1 MLDDS
6 DDIKR
11 KNAERKAERERIQKA
26 RSEKRARARNRAA
39 VRRHRKRNAERIA
52 KQEAAKRREEKKL
65 LAEFDN
71 EQKVLKR
78 QSQANAA
85 ERELASRTLSRRHL
99 LPFVMRMMPGYK
111 AGWVHKDICIRLERF
126 LKDIEEGKQP
136 RLMLQM
142 PPRHGKSL
150 LASQFFP
157 AWALGQHPEY
167 EIISSSYSGSLATG
181 FSRKVRSLLRDPL
194 YKVLFPSATLDPDN
208 QNAEGWLTTKGGG
221 FVPAGVGGAITG
233 KGAHILIIDDPVK
246 NAEEAESE
254 TSRQNVKDWY
264 SSTAYTRLAPQ
275 NGVLV
280 IQTRWHDD
288 DLSGWLEHQMNK
300 GEGDEWEIIRYP
312 AEALE
317 DEKYRRKGDALH
329 PARYPIEM
337 LKKIMKAVGPRVW
350 NALYQQNPT
359 PDDGE
364 YFKREQV
371 KYYPYGQQP
380 ELLTIYAAWDFAIG
394 KNETND
400 FTVGVVIGLD
410 VDGNFWL
417 LDVRKGRWGSDEIIN
432 EMIDVQRTWHPVS
445 QGAEQGQIQMSI
457 GPFLEKR
464 IQEERVWEL
473 HIEPLKTGRRDKP
486 ARART
491 LQGMM
496 QALRVKFPLGAP
508 WLDDLINEML
518 RFPNG
523 KHDDQ
528 VDAFA
533 WVALMINE
541 MTQPHLPKPPK
552 PTKKSWKEKLNRLTK
567 TRRVGGVRS
576 PMTS

>member
-1 MLDDS
+1 MTNPIDEESEKLRQQRLA
-6 DDIKR
+6 R
-11 KNAERKAERERIQKA
+11 KAEKEASRKARAERKKRTRHKHRQRRYIERHKEELKAKRQAATAERRQK
-26 RSEKRARARNRAA
+26 SAA
-39 VRRHRKRNAERIA
+39 NKAE
-52 KQEAAKRREEKKL
+52 Q
-65 LAEFDN
+65 
-71 EQKVLKR
+71 
-78 QSQANAA
+78 
-85 ERELASRTLSRRHL
+85 ELASRTLARRHL
-99 LPFVMRMMPGYK
+99 LPYVKRMMPGYED
-111 AGWVHKDICIRLERF
+111 GWVHKDICLRLERF
-126 LKDIEEGKQP
+126 LKDVEDGKQP

-150 LASQFFP
+150 LASQYFP
-157 AWALGQHPEY
+157 AWALGQHPDY

-181 FSRKVRSLLRDPL
+181 FSRKVRTQLRDPAFS
-194 YKVLFPSATLDPDN
+194 VLFPEAKLDKDN

-264 SSTAYTRLAPQ
+264 ASTAYTRLAPKS
-275 NGVLV
+275 GVLI

-288 DLSGWLEHQMNK
+288 DLSGWLEAQMRK
-300 GEGDEWEIIRYP
+300 GEGDNWEIIRYP
-312 AEALE
+312 GIAEE
-317 DEKYRRKGDALH
+317 DEKYRRKGEALH
-329 PARYPIEM
+329 PARYPLAM
-337 LKKIMKAVGPRVW
+337 LKKIQLAVGPRVW

-371 KYYPYGQQP
+371 KYYPYGKQP
-380 ELLTIYAAWDFAIG
+380 HLLTTYAAWDFAIG

-400 FTVGVVIGLD
+400 YTVGVVIGLD
-410 VDGNFWL
+410 EDGNFWL
-417 LDVRKGRWGSDEIIN
+417 LDVRRGRWGSDEIIDQ
-432 EMIDVQRTWHPVS
+432 MIDVQRTWKPEMH
-445 QGAEQGQIQMSI
+445 GAEQGQISMSI
-457 GPFLEKR
+457 GPFLDKR
-464 IQEERVWEL
+464 ISEEKVWDL
-473 HIEPLKTGRRDKP
+473 HVEPLTTGRRDKQ

-496 QALRVKFPLGAP
+496 QAMRVYFPLGAP
-508 WLDDLINEML
+508 WLDVLVTEML

-533 WVALMINE
+533 WVALMLSE
-541 MTQPHLPKPPK
+541 MTTPRLPRARAQ
-552 PTKKSWKEKLNRLTK
+552 KKRSWKDKLPQLVK
-567 TRRVGGVRS
+567 GKRRKPVRRNH
-576 PMTS
+576 MTS

>member
-1 MLDDS
+1 MADDS
-6 DDIKR
+6 EDIKR
-11 KNAERKAERERIQKA
+11 KNAERKAERKRIA
-26 RSEKRARARNRAA
+26 EDRRKRKVATAM
-39 VRRHRKRNAERIA
+39 RRHRKRHAERLAGERKA
-52 KQEAAKRREEKKL
+52 KAAEEKEL

-71 EQKVLKR
+71 EQKVLR
-78 QSQANAA
+78 QKSKANAA

-99 LPFVMRMMPGYK
+99 LPFVIRMMPGYQ
-111 AGWVHKDICIRLERF
+111 AGWVHKDICRRLEKF
-126 LKDIEEGKQP
+126 AQDVADGKEP

-150 LASQFFP
+150 LASIYFA
-157 AWALGQHPEY
+157 AWVLGLHPEF

-181 FSRKVRSLLRDPL
+181 FSKKVRGLLRDPM
-194 YKVLFPSATLDPDN
+194 YNVLFPDAKLDPDN
-208 QNAEGWLTTKGGG
+208 QNAEGWMTTKGGG
-221 FVPAGVGGAITG
+221 YIPAGVGGAITG

-246 NAEEAESE
+246 NSEEAESE
-254 TSRQNVKDWY
+254 TSRENNKDWY
-264 SSTAYTRLAPQ
+264 ASTAYTRLAPGG
-275 NGVLV
+275 GVLV

-288 DLSGWLEHQMNK
+288 DLSGWLESQMRK

-312 AEALE
+312 AIALN

-329 PARYPIEM
+329 EARYPIKA
-337 LKKIMKAVGPRVW
+337 LKRIRRAVGQRVW

-371 KYYPYGQQP
+371 KYYPYGKYP
-380 ELLTIYAAWDFAIG
+380 ELLQIWAAWDFAIG

-400 FTVGVVIGLD
+400 YTVGVVIGLD
-410 VDGNFWL
+410 EDGNFWL
-417 LDVRKGRWGSDEIIN
+417 LDVRRGRWGSDEIIN
-432 EMIDVQRTWHPVS
+432 EMIDVQRTWHPIS

-457 GPFLEKR
+457 GPFLDKR
-464 IQEERVWEL
+464 IDEEKLWEFHL
-473 HIEPLKTGRRDKP
+473 EPLKTGRRDKP

-508 WLDDLINEML
+508 WIDDLVNEML

-533 WVALMINE
+533 WVALMLTE
-541 MTQPHLPKPPK
+541 MSEPRMIAPKKPK
-552 PTKKSWKEKLNRLTK
+552 KKSWKDKLKNAKARVVSKQTK
-567 TRRVGGVRS
+567 NH
-576 PMTS
+576 MTS